1 MMGETLVWLRWLQ
14 FIDLG
19 LVFGA
24 ALTARLLGRRVA
36 SSWGRPVLG
45 LGCMLG
51 LALGAGE
58 FAFILARMAAQPVAD
73 LDGEMVSMMLTDT
86 ALGWAVM
93 ARAAFLMLALGVIA
107 LRRDTPLLAVA
118 ALGGLATACLAWG
131 GHGAASMGFASVVRL
146 GGDMA
151 HLWAGLTWL
160 GALLL
165 FTALVWSSGA
175 NDRTALARLGRQLGG
190 FALIGTVLVGVLVLS
205 GLANLLFLAP
215 PGQWAV
221 MAAAPYG
228 RLLLTKLGLFGAMFV
243 LAGHNRFHLVPA
255 LEQAIDPRARHR
267 ALAALRRSVTLE
279 TLLALGVIWCIAA
292 AGTMDPMGDPMGAA

>member
-1 MMGETLVWLRWLQ
+1 MGETLVWLRWLQ

-24 ALTARLLGRRVA
+24 AFTARLLGQRVA
-36 SSWGRPVLG
+36 SPWGRRVLG
-45 LGCMLG
+45 LGCVLG

-58 FAFILARMAAQPVAD
+58 FAFILARMAAGPVAD
-73 LDGEMVSMMLTDT
+73 LDAETVSMMLTDT
-86 ALGWAVM
+86 ALGWAVI
-93 ARAAFLMLALGVIA
+93 ARGMFLTLALGVI
-107 LRRDTPLLAVA
+107 LWRRRNAPLLAVA
-118 ALGGLATACLAWG
+118 LLGGLATACLAWG
-131 GHGAASMGFASVVRL
+131 GHAAASMGFASVVRL
-146 GGDMA
+146 SGDMA

-215 PGQWAV
+215 PGQWGV
-221 MAAAPYG
+221 MANAPYG

-292 AGTMDPMGDPMGAA
+292 AGTMDPMGAA

>member
-1 MMGETLVWLRWLQ
+1 MRWLQ

-24 ALTARLLGRRVA
+24 ALTARLLGQRCA
-36 SSWGRPVLG
+36 SPWGRRVLG
-45 LGCMLG
+45 LGCALG
-51 LALGAGE
+51 LVLGACE
-58 FAFILARMAAQPVAD
+58 FAFILARMAASPVAD
-73 LDGEMVSMMLTDT
+73 LDFEMVSTMLTDT
-86 ALGWAVM
+86 ALGWAVI
-93 ARAAFLMLALGVIA
+93 ARGLFLTLALGVI
-107 LRRDTPLLAVA
+107 LWRRRNAPLLAVA
-118 ALGGLATACLAWG
+118 VLGGAATACLAWG
-131 GHGAASMGFASVVRL
+131 GHAAASMGFASVVRL

-175 NDRTALARLGRQLGG
+175 NDRTTLARLERQLGG
-190 FALIGTVLVGVLVLS
+190 FALIGTVLVGVLALS

-215 PGQWAV
+215 PGQWEV
-221 MAAAPYG
+221 MAGTLYG
-228 RLLLTKLGLFGAMFV
+228 RLLLTKLGLFGAMFL

-292 AGTMDPMGDPMGAA
+292 AGTMDPMGAA